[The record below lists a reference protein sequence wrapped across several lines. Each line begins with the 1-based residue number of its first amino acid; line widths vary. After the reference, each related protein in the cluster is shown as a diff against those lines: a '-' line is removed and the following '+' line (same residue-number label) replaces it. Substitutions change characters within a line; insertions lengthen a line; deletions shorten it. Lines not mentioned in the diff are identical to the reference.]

1 MLSKRGWELPRN
13 FIAPVNA
20 GAFFNIGGLKMNIY
34 GQEYGFKMT
43 VGAALAVAR
52 MCPNGDLSRLE
63 ELVTGSEENALLVNV
78 EIAAAMSKGYAD
90 AVRFETGR
98 ELPFLTKDML
108 LTLSPDVLADVITEA
123 MENFQNDTATTV
135 AVKMTKKQSK
145 KITLNGS
152 WLLFYGHQ
160 LHMSRRETINTTFG
174 ELLDMVSCLAIYNGA
189 DPDDR
194 HELTL
199 EEILTMR

>member
-1 MLSKRGWELPRN
+1 
-13 FIAPVNA
+13 
-20 GAFFNIGGLKMNIY
+20 MNIY

-135 AVKMTKKQSK
+135 AVKMTKKTSK
-145 KITLNGS
+145 KKFHLN
-152 WLLFYGHQ
+152 LKKV
-160 LHMSRRETINTTFG
+160 M
-174 ELLDMVSCLAIYNGA
+174 
-189 DPDDR
+189 
-194 HELTL
+194 
-199 EEILTMR
+199 

>member
-1 MLSKRGWELPRN
+1 
-13 FIAPVNA
+13 
-20 GAFFNIGGLKMNIY
+20 MNIY

-78 EIAAAMSKGYAD
+78 EIATAMSKGYAD
-90 AVRFETGR
+90 SVRFETGR

-145 KITLNGS
+145 KK
-152 WLLFYGHQ
+152 
-160 LHMSRRETINTTFG
+160 
-174 ELLDMVSCLAIYNGA
+174 
-189 DPDDR
+189 
-194 HELTL
+194 
-199 EEILTMR
+199 